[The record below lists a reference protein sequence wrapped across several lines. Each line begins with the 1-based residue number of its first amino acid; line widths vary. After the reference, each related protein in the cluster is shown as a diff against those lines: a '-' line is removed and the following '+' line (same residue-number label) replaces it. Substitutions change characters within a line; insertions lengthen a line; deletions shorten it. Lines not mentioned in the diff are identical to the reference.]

1 MKNTVFI
8 GSVISSKIALETM
21 IDQGVKIDLVCSLD
35 EEAAANVSDYYP
47 IHQIAEKYQ
56 LPYIKFKR
64 INSDEVLKK
73 IGETEPDFIFVIG
86 LSQIIS
92 SDILDLAKEYAVGFH
107 PTPLPKY
114 RGRAALPWMILL
126 GEKELKVTILKLDK
140 GMDSGDIICQYPYE
154 IGDSDYVTDVYDRV
168 CQAMRQGLIQC
179 LPEIYDGSVK
189 FRTQNEQ
196 EATYL
201 LIRRPEDGRIEW
213 KQAAVEIARLVRA
226 ASHPYPGAY
235 TSYHD
240 AKFIIWKAH
249 AVENHQYVGLPGQI
263 AWIYENGEVGVLTG
277 DGILVI
283 SEYEYEGKR
292 LLVGHKFL

>member
-8 GSVISSKIALETM
+8 GSVISSRVALETL
-21 IDQGVKIDLVCSLD
+21 IEQGVKIDLVCSLE

-47 IHQIAEKYQ
+47 LHRVAEKFQ
-56 LPYIKFKR
+56 LPYIKFKK
-64 INSDEVLKK
+64 INSEDVMQR
-73 IGETEPDFIFVIG
+73 IRAVQPDFIFVIG
-86 LSQIIS
+86 LSQIIA
-92 SDILDLAKEYAVGFH
+92 SDILNMAKEYAIGFH

-126 GEKELKVTILKLDK
+126 GERKLKVTLLKLDE

-154 IGDSDYVTDVYDRV
+154 IEDSDYAADVYDKV

-179 LPEIYDGSVK
+179 LPAIYNDSVMFLPQK
-189 FRTQNEQ
+189 EE

-213 KQAAVEIARLVRA
+213 KRTAAEIARLVRA
-226 ASHPYPGAY
+226 ASRPYPGAFTTY
-235 TSYHD
+235 YD
-240 AKFIIWKAH
+240 EKLVIWKAY
-249 AVENHQYVGLPGQI
+249 ALENQRYIGLPGQI
-263 AWIYENGEVGVLTG
+263 AWIRDSGEIGVVTE

-283 SEYEYEGKR
+283 TEYEHEGKR
-292 LLVGHKFL
+292 LTTGHKFL

>member
-1 MKNTVFI
+1 MKKTVFI

-21 IDQGVKIDLVCSLD
+21 IEQGVKIDLVCSLD
-35 EEAAANVSDYYP
+35 EEAAGNVSDYYP
-47 IHQIAEKYQ
+47 IHRIAEKFQ
-56 LPYIKFKR
+56 LPCIKFQK
-64 INSDEVLKK
+64 INSDNVVSRIREA
-73 IGETEPDFIFVIG
+73 EPDFIFVIG

-92 SDILDLAKEYAVGFH
+92 SDILDLAKEYAIGFH

-154 IGDSDYVTDVYDRV
+154 IGDSDYVTDVYDKV
-168 CQAMRQGLIQC
+168 CQAMKQGLIQC
-179 LPEIYDGSVK
+179 LPEIYNGTVNFLSQDEK
-189 FRTQNEQ
+189 D
-196 EATYL
+196 ATYL

-213 KQAAVEIARLVRA
+213 KQTALEIARLVRA
-226 ASHPYPGAY
+226 ASHPYPGAF

-240 AKFIIWKAH
+240 TKFTIWKAY
-249 AVENHQYVGLPGQI
+249 AIENRQYIGIPGQI
-263 AWIYENGEVGVLTG
+263 AWIHEDGEIGVITAE
-277 DGILVI
+277 GILVI
-283 SEYEYEGKR
+283 CDYEYEGKK

>member
-8 GSVISSKIALETM
+8 GSVISSRIALETM
-21 IDQGVKIDLVCSLD
+21 IEQGVKIDLVCSLD

-56 LPYIKFKR
+56 VPYIKFKK
-64 INSDEVLKK
+64 INSDEV
-73 IGETEPDFIFVIG
+73 INRIEETKPDFIFVIG

-92 SDILDLAKEYAVGFH
+92 PNILDLAKEYAVGFH

-126 GEKELKVTILKLDK
+126 GEKNLKVTLLKLDK

-154 IGDSDYVTDVYDRV
+154 IGDMDYVTDVYDKV
-168 CQAMRQGLIQC
+168 CRAMRQGLIQC
-179 LPEIYDGSVK
+179 LPDIYNGSAK
-189 FRTQNEQ
+189 FRAQNEQ

-201 LIRRPEDGRIEW
+201 MIRRPEDGKVEW
-213 KQAAVEIARLVRA
+213 KQPAIEIARLIRA
-226 ASHPYPGAY
+226 ASHPYPGAF
-235 TSYHD
+235 TSYSD
-240 AKFIIWKAH
+240 TKFIIWKAY
-249 AVENHQYVGLPGQI
+249 AIENRQYIGLPGQI
-263 AWIYENGEVGVLTG
+263 IWICENGEIGVITKE
-277 DGILVI
+277 GILVI
-283 SEYEYEGKR
+283 CEYEYTGKR